1 MPAWLR
7 NERLENWLTW
17 LAALTGATSL
27 LLLIAVPIVRGE
39 PLSDAAIMYAVYL
52 MIASAAVCLAVNVL
66 AAADLLRA
74 IFSSVKPGPRSRK

>member
-27 LLLIAVPIVRGE
+27 LLLIAVPIIRGE
-39 PLSDAAIMYAVYL
+39 PLSDTAIMYAVYF